1 MNPADIHV
9 GDLLLFCA
17 YPGWEAHP
25 QHCLKAEVIEDHGW
39 IGEGPVRESMR
50 VHDGQSVLIRF
61 PDREDGSLR
70 WVARPGSLRG
80 PWYETYARITAPVPE
95 PETKLAKLERL
106 IAADMATQEE
116 LSALGLLSPISSE
129 LITVAEMIS
138 AGGDALDPYT
148 LVQQLRK
155 IYDFLA
161 EKS

>member
-1 MNPADIHV
+1 MNPADINV

-17 YPGWEAHP
+17 YTGWEGHP
-25 QHCLKAEVIEDHGW
+25 EHCLKAEVVEDHGW

-80 PWYETYARITAPVPE
+80 PWHVTYARITEPASKPE
-95 PETKLAKLERL
+95 AMIERLERL
-106 IAADMATQEE
+106 VDVQR
-116 LSALGLLSPISSE
+116 SSE
-129 LITVAEMIS
+129 LTEAWETLEKIDLPLTTIAEIMSHSTPRI
-138 AGGDALDPYT
+138 LDPYT

-155 IYDFLA
+155 IYDFLD